1 MGFRGGLIGEFCR
14 VLMQLKREGRFAE
27 FDYQDEEEIQ
37 ELFNAVYREFISDGW
52 TFTAGLR

>member
-1 MGFRGGLIGEFCR
+1 M
-14 VLMQLKREGRFAE
+14 LMQLKREERFAE